1 MKTSTLKVEAE
12 VAYSKVNIKLPQ
24 EVYDTFKKIG
34 EENLLLRNSYIR
46 SLRDNYWSLQS
57 IADAAGG
64 LTRERVRQIVEGIY
78 FSSDTTFKEVDSFP
92 LPTPPIKLKKE
103 PKVRPKVSEK
113 TLKKLLDLKPSAQK
127 VRSNSSRYRK
137 EAEEYTA
144 LINYANTVEGISIS
158 AIARELGVTHGSVRF
173 RMARYGYA
181 NSNSSSPCYRPILDK
196 NRYVLKSQV
205 SVFIFEA
212 TRVDDSRFYFKYCPT
227 VATYWGT
234 GGARVPYVVRENP
247 PIRRLIP
254 LECERFQGFPDNWT
268 QGQADSN
275 RYKQLGNAVTVPVT
289 EWIGNRL

>member
-1 MKTSTLKVEAE
+1 MKTGTLKTKVKAE
-12 VAYSKVNIKLPQ
+12 HLKVNIKLPQ

-46 SLRDNYWSLQS
+46 SLRDSHWSLQS

-64 LTRERVRQIVEGIY
+64 LTRERIRQIVEGIY

-92 LPTPPIKLKKE
+92 LPTPPIKVKKE

-127 VRSNSSRYRK
+127 VRSNSPRYRK

-158 AIARELGVTHGSVRF
+158 AIARELGVTHGSIRF

-181 NSNSSSPCYRPILDK
+181 NSKSSSNCYKPILDK
-196 NRYVLKSQV
+196 NRYVLKS
-205 SVFIFEA
+205 
-212 TRVDDSRFYFKYCPT
+212 
-227 VATYWGT
+227 
-234 GGARVPYVVRENP
+234 
-247 PIRRLIP
+247 
-254 LECERFQGFPDNWT
+254 
-268 QGQADSN
+268 
-275 RYKQLGNAVTVPVT
+275 
-289 EWIGNRL
+289 